1 MALLF
6 SSIELCPSPRCKG
19 DINMCPNTLQAHEE
33 KKSKALQLKILRFFI
48 KKVPPMREKIFC
60 KC

>member
-1 MALLF
+1 MYYGTSLF
-6 SSIELCPSPRCKG
+6 IYRG

-33 KKSKALQLKILRFFI
+33 KKQCSAMKEIEIFH
-48 KKVPPMREKIFC
+48 KKVPPMREKICC